1 MNNPSTQ
8 VHHYPQSPSFQ
19 NDKIDL
25 KELFIALWKGKITI
39 VVCTLI
45 FAIGA
50 VLYALTVQE
59 WWSSKAKV
67 MIPQVHDFAEYQEQV
82 KQYQPIFDI
91 YQDDGTVLVSEE
103 LDSLVDNEILF
114 QNFIS
119 AYNSSNN
126 KKKFL
131 DGSAEFQSFK
141 AQLDTDTDTDTDK
154 KEVTRQLYSQWFQ
167 KITAVAIDKKSDA
180 SPYSISLQAT
190 TKESSYTLLNEYIA
204 SVKEVVFNDALN
216 NLQAIVNGK
225 RNELRQ
231 QKTILE
237 TQAKNRLTVEIER
250 SQYGLEIAKAA
261 QVNKPIQN
269 MGNNELFAIGLGSQA
284 LGAKIK
290 ALKSVT
296 NLSVIEPRLQQ
307 MDAKLDMLKSM
318 KIDRNIQFQTFR
330 YLENVEQGFTR
341 DKPKRALIAVLGTLL
356 GGMLGVAIILVRFLF
371 RKEDELES

>member
-1 MNNPSTQ
+1 M
-8 VHHYPQSPSFQ
+8 
-19 NDKIDL
+19 
-25 KELFIALWKGKITI
+25 
-39 VVCTLI
+39 
-45 FAIGA
+45 
-50 VLYALTVQE
+50 
-59 WWSSKAKV
+59 
-67 MIPQVHDFAEYQEQV
+67 
-82 KQYQPIFDI
+82 
-91 YQDDGTVLVSEE
+91 
-103 LDSLVDNEILF
+103 
-114 QNFIS
+114 
-119 AYNSSNN
+119 
-126 KKKFL
+126 
-131 DGSAEFQSFK
+131 
-141 AQLDTDTDTDTDK
+141 
-154 KEVTRQLYSQWFQ
+154 
-167 KITAVAIDKKSDA
+167 
-180 SPYSISLQAT
+180 
-190 TKESSYTLLNEYIA
+190 
-204 SVKEVVFNDALN
+204 FNDVLN

-231 QKTILE
+231 QKIILE

-307 MDAKLDMLKSM
+307 IDAKLDMLKSM

-330 YLENVEQGFTR
+330 YLENVEQPFTR

-356 GGMLGVAIILVRFLF
+356 GGMLGVAIVLVRFAF